1 MISFLKGCSGP
12 ASIQSHLDLDGLY
25 FEESSFVPKHL
36 QRLMDKVNCYNIQGL
51 NMEKAVEIAAEAE
64 KRLAGIFGNKLVK
77 VMLYGSYAQNQHDY
91 ASDIDILALVLEY
104 EKNISTSRDEIAD
117 IVAELSSKY
126 DIFVSIIV
134 KDENLFHK
142 RAEYVPFYMNAKNKG
157 INLHG

>member
-1 MISFLKGCSGP
+1 VAEDPEDRDFTI
-12 ASIQSHLDLDGLY
+12 
-25 FEESSFVPKHL
+25 
-36 QRLMDKVNCYNIQGL
+36 LMDKVNYFNIQGL

-91 ASDIDILALVLEY
+91 ASDIDILALVREN
-104 EKNISTSRDEIAD
+104 EENISTRRDEIAD

-134 KDENLFHK
+134 KDEDLFHK

-157 INLHG
+157 VELHG